1 MHLNNIKWDFL
12 IKALELKR
20 QKTND
25 SNLEDVERFSIQG
38 NDVNQ
43 KIKKLSTTIELL
55 VSGLKEEVSK
65 IKKHILLLAL
75 RNEADI
81 KLESEKAFKPQFE
94 STETT
99 FTSITQHFEV
109 KNGCN

>member
-38 NDVNQ
+38 NDVN
-43 KIKKLSTTIELL
+43 
-55 VSGLKEEVSK
+55 
-65 IKKHILLLAL
+65 
-75 RNEADI
+75 
-81 KLESEKAFKPQFE
+81 
-94 STETT
+94 
-99 FTSITQHFEV
+99 
-109 KNGCN
+109 